1 MLEENKQT
9 AKLFRAGAPA
19 HFYFPLP
26 YQIYELPKQCNPC
39 FNIKPVFTYIFIRF
53 SLVLNYFTDPFQ
65 HLQDNVETKRV
76 SSQVAS
82 FLKKIIILTSPKSLM
97 ISLIYT

>member
-9 AKLFRAGAPA
+9 AKLFRPGAPA

-26 YQIYELPKQCNPC
+26 YQINELPKQCNPC
-39 FNIKPVFTYIFIRF
+39 FNIKHLFTYIFIRF

-76 SSQVAS
+76 SSQVPS
-82 FLKKIIILTSPKSLM
+82 FLKKINYIDQPEKSDD
-97 ISLIYT
+97 